1 MMQTAKKTGKIIIAI
16 IASNALILSVVD
28 LSYAEE
34 PPCDPV
40 VGMCALPNR
49 PAPPSDEEYLEL
61 FEAIEDDVSHPLPPR
76 LALAERM
83 EERLFKR
90 QTIDCHIAPLSSN
103 NLTLADKLA
112 GDFSNLGEHI
122 ILKAQAAGMLLQLP
136 SIVLDF
142 VESCDLRSERKNFV
156 AIKNTA
162 SEESILRR

>member
-1 MMQTAKKTGKIIIAI
+1 MQTAKKTGKIIIAI
-16 IASNALILSVVD
+16 MFSHALILSVVD
-28 LSYAEE
+28 ISYAEE

-61 FEAIEDDVSHPLPPR
+61 FEAMEDDVSHLSPR

-83 EERLFKR
+83 EERLLKR

-103 NLTLADKLA
+103 NLILADKLA

-142 VESCDLRSERKNFV
+142 VENCDLRNERRDFV
-156 AIKNTA
+156 AIRNSA
-162 SEESILRR
+162 SEESIFRR